1 MPHYIR
7 ILAYAVKR
15 FINLLI
21 KELNA
26 QECDATNVQ
35 SGNHSW

>member
-7 ILAYAVKR
+7 NLAYAVKL
-15 FINLLI
+15 FINLLT

-26 QECDATNVQ
+26 QECDATKIQ
-35 SGNHSW
+35 SGN